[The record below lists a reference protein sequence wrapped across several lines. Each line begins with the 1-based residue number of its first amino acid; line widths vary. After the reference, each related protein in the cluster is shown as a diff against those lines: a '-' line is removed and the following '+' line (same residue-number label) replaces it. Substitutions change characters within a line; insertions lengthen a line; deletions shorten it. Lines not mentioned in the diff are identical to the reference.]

1 MISQSEILAFATLKS
16 QADKLEAQIKAT
28 REALINRVISKE
40 ETEAGEYALKHTAF
54 DKTSTKYKSVLE
66 GLTPEL
72 TPEQTE
78 ILSSLLSQNSSTK
91 QEHRLEAVVA
101 TEEVIVVKKTK
112 KLKVVAA

>member
-1 MISQSEILAFATLKS
+1 MISQAEILEFATLKC
-16 QADKLEAQIKAT
+16 QADKLDALIKST
-28 REALINRVISKE
+28 REALINRVVAQE

-54 DKTSTKYKSVLE
+54 DKTSTKYKPVLE

-78 ILSSLLSQNSSTK
+78 ILSGLLSQNSTTK

-112 KLKVVAA
+112 KLKVA